1 MDKTRFIL
9 KFLNYK
15 LFSGHKYGHGIHSP
29 FVFEFITTVL
39 NDRFRYKEYG
49 EVEKIRRK
57 FGSEERTI
65 LYDDYGAGSRRN
77 RQGETITGSGRNRQ
91 GEQGETITGSGR
103 KRSAMVRIKDI
114 ARYSAVNK
122 KFGQLLFRIVRYFRP
137 ATILELG
144 TSLGISTMYMAMAN
158 RDATVISI
166 EADRNLAEIARLSVI
181 NAGLYNVEIIND
193 RFENVLPP
201 LIERLGDKLFVF
213 IDGNHEKSPTL
224 QYFNQLLVK
233 SGGSMIIAVDDIHW
247 SPGMSE
253 AWQEIKSDR
262 RVKITMDLFYMGL
275 VFFNRGVQKQNFI
288 IRY

>member
-1 MDKTRFIL
+1 MDKISFIL
-9 KFLNYK
+9 RFLNYE

-29 FVFEFITTVL
+29 FVFEFITGVL
-39 NDRFRYKEYG
+39 NDRFRYEEYG

-57 FGSEERTI
+57 FRSEEMTI
-65 LYDDYGAGSRRN
+65 LFNDYGAGSRRN
-77 RQGETITGSGRNRQ
+77 RQGEQ
-91 GEQGETITGSGR
+91 GEMIASPGR

-114 ARYSAVNK
+114 ARYSTVNK
-122 KFGQLLFRIVRYFRP
+122 KFGQLLFRIVRYFKP

-144 TSLGISTMYMAMAN
+144 TSLGISTMYMAVAN
-158 RDATVISI
+158 RDTTVISI
-166 EADRNLAEIARLSVI
+166 EADSNLAEIARHSAFS
-181 NAGLYNVEIIND
+181 AGLHNVEVIND
-193 RFENVLPP
+193 RFENALPP

-233 SGGSMIIAVDDIHW
+233 SGSGMIMAVDDIHW

-275 VFFNRGVQKQNFI
+275 VFFNRGVQKQNFV